1 MNYKFLMGLKNFAKT
16 KKFKI
21 GAAALTAIAAVLASY
36 LTVRALSV
44 SDDFSTSNY
53 VDQTWRTTVDTS
65 AGVVRLEEKSCAS
78 SSWHCSADDICLNYL
93 GDGDYI
99 IVASTTADSTYV
111 WKTSQTACDRPQC
124 GQDGS
129 QNGDNLVADN
139 TIRFDLAG
147 YSARDYCKSIG
158 GRLATIDELACIYTN
173 RASFGNNFE
182 AGYWSATEHS
192 AAYAWVVNFLDGSQN
207 YGIKDGAYYVR
218 CVRGW

>member
-1 MNYKFLMGLKNFAKT
+1 MNYKFWMGLKNFAKT

-21 GAAALTAIAAVLASY
+21 GAAALAAIAAVLAGY

-53 VDQTWRTTVDTS
+53 VDQTWNTTVDTS
-65 AGVVRLEEKSCAS
+65 AGVVRLEEKSCDS
-78 SSWHCSADDICLNYL
+78 SSWHCSADDICPNYL

-124 GQDGS
+124 GQDGG
-129 QNGDNLVADN
+129 QDGDNLVADN
-139 TIRFDLAG
+139 TINFTG
-147 YSARDYCKSIG
+147 YNARDYCKSIG
-158 GRLATIDELACIYTN
+158 GRLPTIDELACMYTN
-173 RASFGNNFE
+173 RASFGNNFG
-182 AGYWSATEHS
+182 AGYYWSATEKS
-192 AAYAWVVNFLDGSQN
+192 ATDAWYVYFNDGNQN
-207 YGIKDGAYYVR
+207 NNSKVYAYYVR